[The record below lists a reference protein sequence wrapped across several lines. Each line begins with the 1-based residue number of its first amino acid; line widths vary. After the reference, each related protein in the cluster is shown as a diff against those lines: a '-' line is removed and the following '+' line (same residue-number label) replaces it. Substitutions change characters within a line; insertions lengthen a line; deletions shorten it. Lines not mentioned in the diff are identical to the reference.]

1 MERDL
6 PPEPAG
12 NESQQPS
19 ATEATDALGQL
30 SADRSRLADRV
41 VTPWWY
47 HPTLGIIVSVFV
59 LAQVL
64 SPPLSI
70 SLVALGIIA
79 IPVLTTAYFRRY
91 GISLTQPTGRRSGR
105 LPLTSVGVLAVA
117 MAGALIIR
125 LAGISLW
132 WALPVAI
139 GAFVATVALG
149 RRYDKVLRIE
159 LAQDQSAP

>member
-79 IPVLTTAYFRRY
+79 IPVLTTAYSRRY
-91 GISLTQPTGRRSGR
+91 GISPTTPALNFGRSTGSRHGRSAHHSSR
-105 LPLTSVGVLAVA
+105 WHLALVGSPCGHRRIRGHG
-117 MAGALIIR
+117 GAR
-125 LAGISLW
+125 PSL
-132 WALPVAI
+132 
-139 GAFVATVALG
+139 
-149 RRYDKVLRIE
+149 
-159 LAQDQSAP
+159 